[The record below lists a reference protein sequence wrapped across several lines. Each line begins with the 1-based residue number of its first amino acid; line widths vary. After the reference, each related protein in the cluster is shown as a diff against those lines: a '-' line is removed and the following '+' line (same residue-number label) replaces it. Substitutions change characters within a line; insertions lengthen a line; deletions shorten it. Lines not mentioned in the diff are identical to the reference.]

1 MSPKKEMGFPGVF
14 IKNHRSSFV
23 TLGFPPTNKGRVS
36 TWSGKSGTL
45 EDHGQVR
52 GENVIS

>member
-36 TWSGKSGTL
+36 TWSGKSGNL
-45 EDHGQVR
+45 EDHGKVR